1 MQLVTKVLM
10 SIILCV
16 STRLQEIIH
25 NVLANLVIYVYE
37 RMLNCEV

>member
-25 NVLANLVIYVYE
+25 NCVSQFGDIRL
-37 RMLNCEV
+37 